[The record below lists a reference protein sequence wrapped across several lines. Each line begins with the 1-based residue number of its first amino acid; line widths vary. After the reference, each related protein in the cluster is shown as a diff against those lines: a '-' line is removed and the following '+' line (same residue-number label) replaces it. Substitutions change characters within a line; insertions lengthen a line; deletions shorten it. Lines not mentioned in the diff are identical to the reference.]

1 MKHYVLN
8 STDNTNFRSI
18 EISMSCS
25 EQLLSNLLKERHL
38 FTVQSLI
45 LVNNGE
51 ENGRVCYR

>member
-25 EQLLSNLLKERHL
+25 EQLLSNLLKKRHL
-38 FTVQSLI
+38 FTVQCLN
-45 LVNNGE
+45 LVNYGE
-51 ENGRVCYR
+51 ENGRICYR